1 MEYRSLFDTDTD
13 TLLSEITS
21 LEQQQGMYIN
31 PQQHLMSNYS
41 SQPTPQQMQQ
51 SHIHNH
57 QFINTNHYPDNR
69 SSNANAGVGGGG
81 GGDGGHT
88 TNNQSMPQQQN
99 TPNNNSNTTT
109 ATTTIQNVLANGIEK
124 VKKRV
129 RRYCPDE
136 GQLEFC
142 FRCEW
147 DDCGESFVD
156 TVSFFCHIEQHL
168 HMVCKCL

>member
-31 PQQHLMSNYS
+31 PQHHVMSNYS

-81 GGDGGHT
+81 GGGGPT

-109 ATTTIQNVLANGIEK
+109 TATTTIQNVQINVQNNFNIAKNMQQGK
-124 VKKRV
+124 
-129 RRYCPDE
+129 
-136 GQLEFC
+136 LERISKNSHIITKNFELFLC
-142 FRCEW
+142 
-147 DDCGESFVD
+147 DDIYF
-156 TVSFFCHIEQHL
+156 
-168 HMVCKCL
+168 